1 MDYTHIIHRIPSQE
15 TACLFRASD
24 GMMLAECQQL
34 CVLIGANPM
43 KRESRLFIDH
53 DHAFMYLANLA
64 DVDANGMSILA
75 WDEKALDPAKFA
87 SVDYRNLEGQVVLAP
102 GSVEMITNGGR
113 YPSVKGFNKSLKQ

>member
-1 MDYTHIIHRIPSQE
+1 MSNYTHIIHRIPSQE

-24 GMMLAECQQL
+24 GMVIAEAQQS
-34 CVLIGANPM
+34 CVLQGENPM

-53 DHAFMYLANLA
+53 EHAYKYLSKLANQDARDLLLTDDLTVEA
-64 DVDANGMSILA
+64 EIKVVD
-75 WDEKALDPAKFA
+75 
-87 SVDYRNLEGQVVLAP
+87 LEGQVVLAP